1 MNNSNATL
9 IGNSIINN
17 NAGQGGTSN
26 GGGLAVWYSNPVLTD
41 NIISGN
47 SVAISG
53 TYTTPSGYGGGLFLR
68 SSDAVLTGNLI
79 SDNHVNGSANS
90 NARGGGLYLYYG
102 SPVFVNNTISGNSVE
117 NSSGVYSIKEGGG
130 IYTLHSNPTFV
141 NTILWNDTPQEL
153 FANDYGVNSTYT
165 IAYSDIQGGQAGIV
179 TNNSVTVNWE
189 AGNIDSDPL
198 FNDAANADFTLQ
210 ENSPAVDAGTA
221 YFEWNGNVLVDLS
234 PSEYNSTAPDM
245 GAFESE
251 LQRWRKQPGSCSRC
265 CCQSREWRCTT
276 DSPVQL

>member
-1 MNNSNATL
+1 MKT
-9 IGNSIINN
+9 
-17 NAGQGGTSN
+17 
-26 GGGLAVWYSNPVLTD
+26 AVAY
-41 NIISGN
+41 
-47 SVAISG
+47 
-53 TYTTPSGYGGGLFLR
+53 
-68 SSDAVLTGNLI
+68 
-79 SDNHVNGSANS
+79 
-90 NARGGGLYLYYG
+90 
-102 SPVFVNNTISGNSVE
+102 
-117 NSSGVYSIKEGGG
+117 YSIKEGGG

-245 GAFESE
+245 GAFESSYSGGGGNNQPPIAVASATPENGNVPLTVQFSSDGSSDPDGTISAYAWDFGDGNTSSEANPSYTYTDAGTYDAVLTVTDDQGATGSATVTVNVAQVSQNE
-251 LQRWRKQPGSCSRC
+251 LHVQA
-265 CCQSREWRCTT
+265 QSVTRQ
-276 DSPVQL
+276 QLTRR